1 MWKMAGLGA
10 EFAASVGG
18 MALIGWVLD
27 RQFGTSP
34 TLVLVLMSLGFV
46 GGLWNL
52 IKAARREFRR

>member
-18 MALIGWVLD
+18 MALLGWWLD
-27 RQFGTSP
+27 RQFGSSP